1 MALYIGLDLGGTN
14 IKSAVLDETGRL
26 LAAASVPTGAEE
38 GPEVVIAALV
48 QAAHDVAAQAGV
60 GLGRI
65 DAIGIG
71 SPGPMDF
78 DAGVVINAPNL
89 SNFVNVPLRDRIA
102 AGTGRPTVLENDAN
116 AAVLGEYWAGAA
128 RDPQIRHVVMLTL
141 GTGIGAGLV
150 DDGKIVH
157 GAFGNGGE
165 GGHII
170 VVPDGRACACGQ
182 RGCLEAYASASW
194 TARRAEEALDAW
206 SGGESGGGGQASL
219 LAQLYQPGQQPLTA
233 KAVFDAAMAGDAL
246 ALQIVDE
253 TATYLGLACVSF
265 CRLLD
270 PQMILFAG
278 GMILSGDFLFHR
290 VRQAFA
296 KHTWTVAADRVRITP
311 AALGNDAGVI
321 GAGAVAWDAHQGGR
335 LG

>member
-1 MALYIGLDLGGTN
+1 MARYIGLDLGGTN

-26 LAAASVPTGAEE
+26 LASASVPTNAQR
-38 GPEVVIAALV
+38 GPEAVIAALV
-48 QAAHDVAAQAGV
+48 AAAHDVAARVELDMARV
-60 GLGRI
+60 

-78 DAGVVINAPNL
+78 DAGVIISAPNL
-89 SNFVNVPLRDRIA
+89 PDFVNVPLRERIA

-116 AAVLGEYWAGAA
+116 AAVLGEYWTGAA
-128 RDPQIRHVVMLTL
+128 ADPAIRHVVMLTL
-141 GTGIGAGLV
+141 GTGIGAGLIV
-150 DDGKIVH
+150 DGRIVH

-182 RGCLEAYASASW
+182 RGCLEAYASASR
-194 TARRAEEALDAW
+194 TARRAEEAFAAAT
-206 SGGESGGGGQASL
+206 GGATSV
-219 LAQLYQPGQQPLTA
+219 LAREYVPDKKPLTA
-233 KAVFDAAMAGDAL
+233 KAVFDAAIAGDAL
-246 ALQIVDE
+246 ATRIVDE
-253 TATYLGLACVSF
+253 TATYLGIACVSF

-270 PQMILFAG
+270 PQIILFAG
-278 GMILSGDFLFHR
+278 GMILSGDFLFDR
-290 VRQAFA
+290 VRRVFA
-296 KHTWTVAADRVRITP
+296 EHTWTAAADRVRITP

-321 GAGAVAWDAHQGGR
+321 GAGAVAWDAHQAGR